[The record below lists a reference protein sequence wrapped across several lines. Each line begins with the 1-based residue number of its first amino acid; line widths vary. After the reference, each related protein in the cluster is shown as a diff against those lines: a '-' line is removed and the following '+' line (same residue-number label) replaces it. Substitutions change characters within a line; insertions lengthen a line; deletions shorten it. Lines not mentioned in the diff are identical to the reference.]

1 MLNFNYHDLDQQV
14 VDTLDQNEMLRTFLK
29 NALIAKIVTI
39 AIAVLIG
46 YILIRL
52 SGKLLDKVLNKN
64 NGTRGANPAKV
75 ATVTKLL
82 YSIVKFIIVFIVVNI
97 ILDSIG
103 INTSSLIATVGI
115 GGIALAFGSQTII
128 QDFIMG
134 IFIVIDDRIRVGDWV
149 VAAGREGEVE
159 QLNLRTTLVR
169 DFNGSLHIIP
179 NSQIKEVQNFNRG
192 TNLAQVSFSLPYEVS
207 LKEAK
212 EIIDIVA
219 DKLRANNDF
228 KGKVIEEFK
237 FFEISSFEPIIYIV
251 KMTAKT
257 REGYQWAYQRA
268 ARSLVKEEMEKRNI
282 RANKVGLE
290 NEKVQTK

>member
-1 MLNFNYHDLDQQV
+1 MDNFNYQDFDQQV
-14 VDTLDQNEMLRTFLK
+14 IDTLEQNKMLREVMK
-29 NALIAKIVTI
+29 NALIAKLVTI
-39 AIAVLIG
+39 GLAVLIG
-46 YILIRL
+46 YILIRM
-52 SGKLLDKVLNKN
+52 SSKLLDKIINKDR
-64 NGTRGANPAKV
+64 GTRGANPAKV
-75 ATVTKLL
+75 ATITKLL
-82 YSIVKFIIVFIVVNI
+82 YSIIKFIIVFIVINI

-103 INTSSLIATVGI
+103 INTSSLIATAGI
-115 GGIALAFGSQTII
+115 GGIALAFGSQTVI

-207 LKEAK
+207 LNEAK
-212 EIIDIVA
+212 EIIDTVA
-219 DKLRANNDF
+219 DKLRTNDDF

-268 ARSLVKEEMEKRNI
+268 ARSLLKEEMEKRGI
-282 RANKVGLE
+282 RANKVGIE
-290 NEKVQTK
+290 NEKIQAK

>member
-1 MLNFNYHDLDQQV
+1 MDNFNYQDFDQQV
-14 VDTLDQNEMLRTFLK
+14 IDTLEQNKMLREVMK
-29 NALIAKIVTI
+29 NALIVKLVTI
-39 AIAVLIG
+39 GLAVLIG
-46 YILIRL
+46 YILIRM
-52 SGKLLDKVLNKN
+52 SSKLLDKIINKDRGN
-64 NGTRGANPAKV
+64 RGANPAKV
-75 ATVTKLL
+75 ATITKLL
-82 YSIVKFIIVFIVVNI
+82 YSIIKFIIVFIVINI

-103 INTSSLIATVGI
+103 INTSSLIATAGI
-115 GGIALAFGSQTII
+115 GGIALAFGSQTVI

-207 LKEAK
+207 LKETK
-212 EIIDIVA
+212 EIIDTVA
-219 DKLRANNDF
+219 DKLRTNDDF

-282 RANKVGLE
+282 RANKVGIE
-290 NEKVQTK
+290 NEKIQAK

>member
-14 VDTLDQNEMLRTFLK
+14 VDTLDQNEMLRTVMK
-29 NALIAKIVTI
+29 NALIAKLITI
-39 AIAVLIG
+39 GIAVLIG
-46 YILIRL
+46 YILIRM
-52 SGKLLDKVLNKN
+52 SGKVLDKIINKDR
-64 NGTRGANPAKV
+64 GAMGANPAKV
-75 ATVTKLL
+75 ATITKLL
-82 YSIVKFIIVFIVVNI
+82 YSIIKFIIVFIVVNI

-103 INTSSLIATVGI
+103 INTSSLIATAGI

-212 EIIDIVA
+212 EIIDTVA

-237 FFEISSFEPIIYIV
+237 FFEISSFEPLIYIV

-290 NEKVQTK
+290 NEKIQAK

>member
-1 MLNFNYHDLDQQV
+1 MDNFNYQDFDQQV
-14 VDTLDQNEMLRTFLK
+14 IDTLEQNKMLREVMK
-29 NALIAKIVTI
+29 NALIAKLVTI
-39 AIAVLIG
+39 GLAVLIG
-46 YILIRL
+46 YILIRM
-52 SGKLLDKVLNKN
+52 SSKLLDKIINKDR
-64 NGTRGANPAKV
+64 GTRGANPAKV
-75 ATVTKLL
+75 ATITKLL
-82 YSIVKFIIVFIVVNI
+82 YSIIKFIIVFIVINI

-103 INTSSLIATVGI
+103 INTSSLIATAGI
-115 GGIALAFGSQTII
+115 GGIALAFGSQTVI

-207 LKEAK
+207 LNEAK
-212 EIIDIVA
+212 EIIDTVA
-219 DKLRANNDF
+219 DKLRTNDDF

-268 ARSLVKEEMEKRNI
+268 ARSLVKEEMEKRGI
-282 RANKVGLE
+282 RANKVGIE
-290 NEKVQTK
+290 NEKIQAK

>member
-14 VDTLDQNEMLRTFLK
+14 VDTLDQNEMLRTVMK
-29 NALIAKIVTI
+29 NALLAKLVTI
-39 AIAVLIG
+39 GLAVLIG
-46 YILIRL
+46 YILIRM
-52 SGKLLDKVLNKN
+52 SSKVLDKIINKDR
-64 NGTRGANPAKV
+64 GAMGANPAKV
-75 ATVTKLL
+75 ATITKLL
-82 YSIVKFIIVFIVVNI
+82 YSIIKFIIVFIVVNI

-103 INTSSLIATVGI
+103 INTSSLIATAGI

>member
-14 VDTLDQNEMLRTFLK
+14 VDTLDQNEMLRTVMK
-29 NALIAKIVTI
+29 NALIAKLITI
-39 AIAVLIG
+39 GIAVLIG
-46 YILIRL
+46 YILIRM
-52 SGKLLDKVLNKN
+52 SGKVLDKIINKDR
-64 NGTRGANPAKV
+64 GAMGANPAKV
-75 ATVTKLL
+75 ATITKLL
-82 YSIVKFIIVFIVVNI
+82 YSIIKFIIVFIVVNI

-103 INTSSLIATVGI
+103 INTSSLIATAGI

-290 NEKVQTK
+290 NEKIQAK